1 MNEAPFPATA
11 DPGRTFPALSYDSA
25 RAALVQGITE
35 RRGLLCLV
43 GEAGTGKTLLLRT
56 LLEAPPPGVRAVMLL
71 QPGIEFEALVE
82 FLALQ
87 LGRPAGTASSAG
99 LDGLRT
105 ALAAEAEAGRDVL
118 LLVEEAQA
126 LPSSTLAGLP
136 ELIQPLTGSGGSA
149 MQVLLAGQPPLLAAL
164 RAAGLRTRVAVI
176 ARLERLAPS
185 DVAVYVHGRLAHAG
199 APRKLFTPGAVARI
213 ARLTEGVP
221 RRVNMIADASLTVAW
236 KAGARPVTEEHVSA
250 AWESYAQLEATPA
263 PGALLEEPVATP
275 VPASA
280 PPPVREA
287 LFPPPTRTTTPRP
300 HRAAWALV
308 FPAGALAAVLF
319 AVVVA
324 RAPSGWHWGAKR
336 PPSPVA
342 TASEARRVAAA
353 PPRQPAREPLPTP
366 GEALDAV
373 DAFRRAYE
381 ARDAAAVEGL
391 LALDATQGGT
401 GRLAAIAPDVRA
413 LDRLE
418 DVAYLQ
424 PAAQVEARGPA
435 MEVRTSFEIRYR
447 DRAGHTGALRGT
459 AVWQVARRDGTPR
472 IVGLSRA
479 LAPGSVLPHELAVAK
494 P

>member
-1 MNEAPFPATA
+1 ME
-11 DPGRTFPALSYDSA
+11 
-25 RAALVQGITE
+25 GITE

-56 LLEAPPPGVRAVMLL
+56 LLEAPPPGVRPVMLL

-87 LGRPAGTASSAG
+87 LGRPAESAASGG
-99 LDGLRT
+99 LDGLRA
-105 ALAAEAEAGRDVL
+105 ALAAEAEAGRNVV

-126 LPSSTLAGLP
+126 LPSSTLAALP
-136 ELIQPLTGSGGSA
+136 ELILPLTGSGGNA

-164 RAAGLRTRVAVI
+164 KAAGLRTRVPII
-176 ARLERLAPS
+176 ARLEPLAPS
-185 DVAVYVHGRLAHAG
+185 DVAVYVHGRLAHVG

-236 KAGARPVTEEHVSA
+236 KAGARPITEEHVNA

-263 PGALLEEPVATP
+263 PGALLEEPVASP

-287 LFPPPTRTTTPRP
+287 LFPPPTRATTPRR
-300 HRAAWALV
+300 HRPAWALV
-308 FPAGALAAVLF
+308 FPAGALAAVLL

-324 RAPSGWHWGAKR
+324 RTPSWWHWGAKR
-336 PPSPVA
+336 PPSPLA
-342 TASEARRVAAA
+342 TATPEAQRVAAA
-353 PPRQPAREPLPTP
+353 PPAREPLPTP

-381 ARDAAAVEGL
+381 AKDTAAVEGL

-401 GRLAAIAPDVRA
+401 ARLAAIAPDVRA

-447 DRAGHTGALRGT
+447 DRAGRTGALRGT
-459 AVWQVARRDGTPR
+459 AVWRVARREGAPR

-479 LAPGSVLPHELAVAK
+479 LAPGSVLPGELAVAK

>member
-1 MNEAPFPATA
+1 ME
-11 DPGRTFPALSYDSA
+11 
-25 RAALVQGITE
+25 GITE

-56 LLEAPPPGVRAVMLL
+56 LLEAPPPGVRPVMLL

-87 LGRPAGTASSAG
+87 LGRPAESAASGG
-99 LDGLRT
+99 LDGLRA
-105 ALAAEAEAGRDVL
+105 ALAAEAEAGRNVV

-126 LPSSTLAGLP
+126 LPSSTLAALP
-136 ELIQPLTGSGGSA
+136 ELILPLTGSGRSA

-164 RAAGLRTRVAVI
+164 KAAGLRTRVPII
-176 ARLERLAPS
+176 ARLEPLAPS
-185 DVAVYVHGRLAHAG
+185 DVAVYVHGRLAHVG
-199 APRKLFTPGAVARI
+199 APRKLLTPGAVARI

-236 KAGARPVTEEHVSA
+236 RAGARPITEEHVNA

-263 PGALLEEPVATP
+263 PGALLEEPVASP

-287 LFPPPTRTTTPRP
+287 LFPPPTRATTPRR
-300 HRAAWALV
+300 HRPAWALV
-308 FPAGALAAVLF
+308 FPAGALAAVLL

-324 RAPSGWHWGAKR
+324 RTPSWWHWGAKR
-336 PPSPVA
+336 PPSPLA
-342 TASEARRVAAA
+342 TATPEAQRVAAA
-353 PPRQPAREPLPTP
+353 PPAREPLPTP

-381 ARDAAAVEGL
+381 AKDTAAVEGL

-401 GRLAAIAPDVRA
+401 ARLAAIAPDVRA

-424 PAAQVEARGPA
+424 PAAQVEPRGGA

-447 DRAGHTGALRGT
+447 DRAGRTGEVRGT
-459 AVWQVARRDGTPR
+459 AVWQVARRDGAPR
-472 IVGLSRA
+472 IVGLTRA
-479 LAPGSVLPHELAVAK
+479 LAPGSVLPGELPVAK